1 LVGVLSFAVQKGLA
15 QVTFMI
21 LNRSS
26 GLQSE
31 SKKESSFFVMRII
44 MNLRARAQTRGA
56 GRLLFSSDR
65 KIAK

>member
-31 SKKESSFFVMRII
+31 SKKESSFFVMRI
-44 MNLRARAQTRGA
+44 MNLRARAQTRCWQA
-56 GRLLFSSDR
+56 AVFL
-65 KIAK
+65 